1 MTLSINS
8 PENYYYMTTNNLID
22 SFKTIQLLLR
32 EEILLRK
39 VINQDIRG
47 VNPSLE
53 GSELTLDPLRSCVPS
68 SCNWAFYRYF
78 HYKKKCNA
86 QYKYSYWVWHSF
98 LFFCHMLPTRVQKLP
113 TSPLMQ
119 PSVYPHLIAY
129 NSLWLTS
136 YHFLPA
142 WTTKEWKHFHG
153 DQLRLFQD
161 ALFTPP
167 WFHFIDFPLTLGF
180 CSHSQAQH
188 SRG

>member
-68 SCNWAFYRYF
+68 SCN
-78 HYKKKCNA
+78 
-86 QYKYSYWVWHSF
+86 
-98 LFFCHMLPTRVQKLP
+98 
-113 TSPLMQ
+113 
-119 PSVYPHLIAY
+119 
-129 NSLWLTS
+129 
-136 YHFLPA
+136 
-142 WTTKEWKHFHG
+142 
-153 DQLRLFQD
+153 
-161 ALFTPP
+161 
-167 WFHFIDFPLTLGF
+167 
-180 CSHSQAQH
+180 
-188 SRG
+188 